1 MKIGMYSL
9 FSPIHD
15 EDSISQTLEQFV
27 RDLSNKINIEEIS
40 KEVLESDKKEEYDL
54 ITVFVKTGGTEN
66 LFKDI
71 FDKLEGPTIL
81 IATSLHNSLAASM
94 EILSWIQ
101 SQGRDGRILHG
112 KPVEIS
118 NKLENIVTVN
128 KTIDKIKNSRLGLI
142 GDPSDW
148 LIDSHIDKK
157 GVKEKWG
164 VDVID
169 IPMKEVI
176 DEYNK
181 INEEQAKQLTV
192 EFSNKAVS
200 IKEPTKK
207 DLIKASKVYFALKNI
222 VNRYELNAL
231 TIRCFDLVTELETTG
246 CLALSLLNN
255 EGIVAGCEGDVPA
268 TVSMMIIYYLT
279 GNIPFMSNPVSL
291 NTNKNKVKFAHCTI
305 ATNSVNDYI
314 IRSHFE
320 TGIGVGIQGEL
331 NKGDITLFKLGG
343 PNLDHVVYKNA
354 KLINNL
360 NSEFACRTQILVD
373 FKNEDINY
381 FLKEPIG
388 NHHIIVE
395 GAYQDLIE
403 EFIDR
408 LDFDT
413 IKHW

>member
-15 EDSISQTLEQFV
+15 EETISQTLEQFV
-27 RDLSNKINIEEIS
+27 KDLSNEINIEEIDE
-40 KEVLESDKKEEYDL
+40 EVLNSKKKDEYDL
-54 ITVFVKTGGTEN
+54 ITVFVKTGGAEN

-101 SQGRDGRILHG
+101 SQGREGRILHG

-118 NKLENIVTVN
+118 NKIKKIVTVN
-128 KTIDKIKNSRLGLI
+128 NTINKINNSRLGLI

-148 LIDSHIDKK
+148 LIDSHVNKK
-157 GVKEKWG
+157 GVNEKWG
-164 VDVID
+164 VNVVD
-169 IPMKEVI
+169 IPMEAVI
-176 DEYNK
+176 AEYKK
-181 INEEQAKQLTV
+181 INTEQAEKLTDK
-192 EFSNKAVS
+192 FSKKAEA
-200 IKEPTKK
+200 IKEPTSK
-207 DLIKASKVYFALKNI
+207 DLIKASKVYYALKNI
-222 VNRYELNAL
+222 VNRYNLNAL

-268 TVSMMIIYYLT
+268 TVSMMIINYLT
-279 GNIPFMSNPVSL
+279 GNIPFMANPVSL
-291 NTNKNKVKFAHCTI
+291 NTNNNKVKFAHCTI
-305 ATNSVNDYI
+305 ATNSVNNYI

-320 TGIGVGIQGEL
+320 TGIGVGIQGEI
-331 NKGDITLFKLGG
+331 NKGGITLFKLGG
-343 PNLDHVVYKNA
+343 PTLDHVVYKNA
-354 KLINNL
+354 NLINNL
-360 NSEFACRTQILVD
+360 NSKFACRTQILVD
-373 FKNEDINY
+373 FENNDINY
-381 FLKEPIG
+381 FLREPIG
-388 NHHIIVE
+388 NHHILVE
-395 GAYQDLIE
+395 GSYQDLIE
-403 EFIDR
+403 EFLDR

>member
-27 RDLSNKINIEEIS
+27 KDLSNEINIEEID
-40 KEVLESDKKEEYDL
+40 KEVLNSDKKNEYDL

-66 LFKDI
+66 LFKEI
-71 FDKLEGPTIL
+71 FDKLEAPIVL

-101 SQGRDGRILHG
+101 SQGKDGRILHG
-112 KPVEIS
+112 KPAEIS
-118 NKLENIVTVN
+118 NKIKKIVTVN
-128 KTIDKIKNSRLGLI
+128 STIDKISNSKLGLI

-148 LIDSHIDKK
+148 LIDSHINKK
-157 GVKEKWG
+157 GVNEKWG
-164 VDVID
+164 INVVD

-176 DEYNK
+176 AEYKK
-181 INEEQAKQLTV
+181 INEEQAKKLTDK
-192 EFSNKAVS
+192 FSKKAEA
-200 IKEPTKK
+200 IKEPTSK
-207 DLIKASKVYFALKNI
+207 DLIKASKVYYALKNI
-222 VNRYELNAL
+222 VKKYNLNAL

-268 TVSMMIIYYLT
+268 TVSMMIINYLT
-279 GNIPFMSNPVSL
+279 GNIPFMANPVSL
-291 NTNKNKVKFAHCTI
+291 NTNNNKVKFAHCTI
-305 ATNSVNDYI
+305 ATNSVNNYI

-320 TGIGVGIQGEL
+320 TGIGVGIQGEI
-331 NKGDITLFKLGG
+331 NKGEITLFKLGG
-343 PNLDHVVYKNA
+343 PTLNHVVYKNA
-354 KLINNL
+354 NLINNL
-360 NSEFACRTQILVD
+360 NSEFACRTQVLVD
-373 FKNEDINY
+373 FENDDINY
-381 FLKEPIG
+381 FLTEPIG
-388 NHHIIVE
+388 NHHILVE

-403 EFIDR
+403 EFLDR
-408 LDFDT
+408 VGYDT

>member
-27 RDLSNKINIEEIS
+27 NDLSREINIEEID
-40 KEVLESDKKEEYDL
+40 KEVLNSEKKEEYDL
-54 ITVFVKTGGTEN
+54 ITIFVKTGGTEN

-71 FDKLEGPTIL
+71 FDKLEGPTVL

-101 SQGRDGRILHG
+101 TQGREGRILHG
-112 KPVEIS
+112 KPVEIA
-118 NKLENIVTVN
+118 NKLKNIVTVN
-128 KTIDKIKNSRLGLI
+128 KTIDKISNSKLGVI
-142 GDPSDW
+142 GEPSDW
-148 LIDSHIDKK
+148 LIDSHINKNI
-157 GVKEKWG
+157 VKDKWG
-164 VDVID
+164 LDVVD
-169 IPMKEVI
+169 IPMQEVI
-176 DEYNK
+176 KEYNNIK
-181 INEEQAKQLTV
+181 EEQAEKLTN
-192 EFSNKAVS
+192 EFSRKAVS
-200 IKEPTKK
+200 IKEPTKN
-207 DLIKASKVYFALKNI
+207 DLIKAAKVYYALKNI
-222 VNRYELNAL
+222 VNKYELNAL
-231 TIRCFDLVTELETTG
+231 TIRCFDLVTELKTTG

-268 TVSMMIIYYLT
+268 AVSMMIINYLT
-279 GNIPFMSNPVSL
+279 DNIPFMANPVSL

-305 ATNSVNDYI
+305 ATNSVDDYI

-331 NKGDITLFKLGG
+331 SKGDITLFKLGG
-343 PNLDHVVYKNA
+343 SALDHVVYKNA

-373 FKNEDINY
+373 FKNDDINY
-381 FLKEPIG
+381 FLTNPIG

-395 GAYQDLIE
+395 GAYQDLIK
-403 EFIDR
+403 EFLDSV
-408 LDFDT
+408 DFDT

>member
-40 KEVLESDKKEEYDL
+40 KEVLESDKKDEYDL

-71 FDKLEGPTIL
+71 FDKLEGPIIL

-128 KTIDKIKNSRLGLI
+128 KTIDKIQKSRLGLI

-148 LIDSHIDKK
+148 LIDSHINKK
-157 GVKEKWG
+157 DVKEKWG
-164 VDVID
+164 VDVVD

-181 INEEQAKQLTV
+181 INEKKAKQLTD

-200 IKEPTKK
+200 IKEPTNK

-222 VNRYELNAL
+222 VKRYELNAL

-279 GNIPFMSNPVSL
+279 GNIPFMANPVSL

-373 FKNEDINY
+373 FKNKDINY
-381 FLKEPIG
+381 FVKEPIG